1 MYVLLKVFHF
11 AGHALYLPA
20 VSALLACGHC
30 SEYGF
35 FTVQRRL
42 PSGLFRM
49 PKQDPERQEQQLKKP
64 NPPADQKP
72 VQKTVDMPAFHC
84 PAGSDTAFLHTLHK
98 YIFTSAFWTSHFIAS
113 IFPSAVLSGSCR
125 DRSCL
130 FSPDGTANPGPVMIS
145 SFSLHASMQPG
156 LPHLVPVSWYMRLI

>member
-98 YIFTSAFWTSHFIAS
+98 YIFTSAFRTSHFIAS
-113 IFPSAVLSGSCR
+113 IFRLPFFPDHAGTGHACFLRMEPRIPVLS
-125 DRSCL
+125 
-130 FSPDGTANPGPVMIS
+130 
-145 SFSLHASMQPG
+145 
-156 LPHLVPVSWYMRLI
+156 